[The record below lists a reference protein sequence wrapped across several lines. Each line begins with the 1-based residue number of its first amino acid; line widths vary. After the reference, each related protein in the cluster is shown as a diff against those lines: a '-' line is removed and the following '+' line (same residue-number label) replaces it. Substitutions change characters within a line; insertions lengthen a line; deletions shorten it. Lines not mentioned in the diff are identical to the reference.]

1 MNEKDRREI
10 LKNMTPEQLA
20 KANELYD
27 QIKRFAEPE
36 IDYENMTMDKIN
48 EYLLRHGYDPEQV
61 GLRGKI
67 LADALIEN
75 VDLRAEVARLTEL
88 QQAASEFIGY
98 IKAGNNAK
106 AHLQM
111 LFLEVL
117 INEESKNGAKK

>member
-1 MNEKDRREI
+1 MQGDQKVD
-10 LKNMTPEQLA
+10 QLMRPVHA
-20 KANELYD
+20 A
-27 QIKRFAEPE
+27 IKRHVKDDAAVTDIYNRAYEAVMISMDVKDAE
-36 IDYENMTMDKIN
+36 I
-48 EYLLRHGYDPEQV
+48 
-61 GLRGKI
+61 
-67 LADALIEN
+67 
-75 VDLRAEVARLTEL
+75 ARLTEL